1 MDRNGDFKKAFLI
14 NRGNL
19 GGFRVIELSY
29 HLPTSLG
36 VDRLSKKL
44 IWVASAVYTFPSNCN
59 FVKSFFELILIIKSK
74 SNVSLLLAVFFR
86 DIIILN
92 NAVKF

>member
-59 FVKSFFELILIIKSK
+59 FVKSFFDLILISRTF
-74 SNVSLLLAVFFR
+74 LFFLAVFFR